1 MRVTE
6 EDYNKGTKEQHR
18 EYDEAFKEE
27 IVLFGEIYD
36 SDIDVNTWCPECQQ
50 YDIFMNSE
58 PYGMDVVITCFPC
71 FIKEVVA

>member
-18 EYDEAFKEE
+18 QYDEVFKEE
-27 IVLFGEIYD
+27 IVDFGEIYD
-36 SDIDVNTWCPECQQ
+36 SDIDVNTWCPECAE
-50 YDIFMNSE
+50 YDIFMNSINSI
-58 PYGMDVVITCFPC
+58 DIVITCFPC

>member
-18 EYDEAFKEE
+18 NYDEVFKEE

-36 SDIDVNTWCPECQQ
+36 SPSDVNTWCPECKD
-50 YDIFMNSE
+50 YDIFMNSSGIDIE
-58 PYGMDVVITCFPC
+58 ITCFPC